1 MLHTQGRRQADYAP
15 TEGPHKSRHLNELR
29 DVFADIDP
37 AFRGTQMQDANEFLL
52 RLLDAIKDE
61 VDARRP
67 AANPVR
73 QIQYQIVESYMC
85 TKCHEMVLKRQE
97 NISWFLSVPRC
108 RAPSRPH
115 YRTPPD

>member
-1 MLHTQGRRQADYAP
+1 MRQLTPVTGCY
-15 TEGPHKSRHLNELR
+15 SELR

-52 RLLDAIKDE
+52 RLLDTIKDE

-73 QIQYQIVESYMC
+73 DNFQYQTVESYMC
-85 TKCHEMVLKRQE
+85 TK
-97 NISWFLSVPRC
+97 
-108 RAPSRPH
+108 
-115 YRTPPD
+115 